1 MTSFVRPNLLGTLK
15 EFKNGFVNPIT
26 NGQHKDS
33 THEDVMI
40 MKRRGFVLHRRLN
53 GIVNR
58 QDFSSKENFFRFRNI
73 SKFKP
78 MKSLADLSNSI

>member
-1 MTSFVRPNLLGTLK
+1 MTSFVRPNLLGTAK

-58 QDFSSKENFFRFRNI
+58 QDFSSKENFLNFIIF
-73 SKFKP
+73 KFKP
-78 MKSLADLSNSI
+78 VKSLADLSNFI